1 MFVLSVLTFIAGG
14 FICVAGLYA
23 FIELIKAAYDSGSK
37 SPEGELFEKIVL
49 MEYLAVGSPFLCYS
63 APSPSGNSTSS
74 G

>member
-14 FICVAGLYA
+14 FICIAGLYA

-37 SPEGELFEKIVL
+37 SPEGGIFEKIVL
-49 MEYLAVGSPFLCYS
+49 IEYLAVGSPFLCYS
-63 APSPSGNSTSS
+63 APPISGNSTSS